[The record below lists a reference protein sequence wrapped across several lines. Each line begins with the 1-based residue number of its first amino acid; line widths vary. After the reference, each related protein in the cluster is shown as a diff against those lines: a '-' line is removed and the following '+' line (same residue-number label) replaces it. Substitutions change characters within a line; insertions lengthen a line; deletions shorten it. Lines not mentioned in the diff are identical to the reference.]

1 MHPSE
6 IMLTNMNDF
15 LALKTEHL
23 FPVVMSLFEQTTLSY
38 IAYTGIALIL
48 LGFFPEVCWLA
59 GLVST
64 FFMVLTLI
72 LGPFIYLFSPLII
85 VMFFGTFLALFGVG
99 GGGYSSLFIG
109 LILFVVALYWF
120 CVFMAIF
127 DEEILIPWFFLAIIP

>member
-1 MHPSE
+1 
-6 IMLTNMNDF
+6 MLTHMNDF

-23 FPVVMSLFEQTTLSY
+23 FPVVMSLFEGTTLSY

-48 LGFFPEVCWLA
+48 LGLFPEVCWLA
-59 GLVST
+59 GLVSP

-72 LGPFIYLFSPLII
+72 FGPFIILFSPLII
-85 VMFFGTFLALFGVG
+85 VGAMFFSTFLALFG
-99 GGGYSSLFIG
+99 GGYSSLSIG

-127 DEEILIPWFFLAIIP
+127 GEIILIPWFFLAIIP